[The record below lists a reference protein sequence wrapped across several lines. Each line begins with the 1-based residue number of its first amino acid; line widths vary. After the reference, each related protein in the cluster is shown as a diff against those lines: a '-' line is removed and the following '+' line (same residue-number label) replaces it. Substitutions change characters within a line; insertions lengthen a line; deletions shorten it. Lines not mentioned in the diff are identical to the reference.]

1 MVHPLALGFLGP
13 SFCVLPSLRP
23 IHHAQTPRLTFSIA
37 IDCLTFNTY
46 TSQAKRHIAYMHS
59 CLISS
64 HTCLAKALTTSL
76 TITHHSHWWWSRR
89 NTRRRG
95 NIRWSYHCHLGRK
108 GIAKVVLAHLTSLQ
122 FFFCK
127 NSNLKQA
134 IDSSKF
140 FIINNILNFTP
151 QYTIETTHFIL

>member
-1 MVHPLALGFLGP
+1 MVHPLALWYLGP
-13 SFCVLPSLRP
+13 SFCFRPSLLP
-23 IHHAQTPRLTFSIA
+23 IHRARTPRLTFSIA
-37 IDCLTFNTY
+37 IDCLTLNTY
-46 TSQAKRHIAYMHS
+46 TSQAKRHIAHTHS

-64 HTCLAKALTTSL
+64 HACLAKAQTTSL
-76 TITHHSHWWWSRR
+76 TITHHSHWWWRR

-95 NIRWSYHCHLGRK
+95 NICWSCHCHLGRE

-127 NSNLKQA
+127 NRNLKQA

-151 QYTIETTHFIL
+151 QSTIETTHFIL